1 MSARTDLSGGYQAT
15 GIPTGIHLQRARPT
29 SIPASPGPPI
39 ALPRQLYEPQPHKL
53 VTHRFAMNDM
63 LKPDAVL
70 RQATMRADRAELCA
84 AQA

>member
-1 MSARTDLSGGYQAT
+1 METSASFE
-15 GIPTGIHLQRARPT
+15 ARSAHCLT
-29 SIPASPGPPI
+29 
-39 ALPRQLYEPQPHKL
+39 RQLYEPQPHKL

-70 RQATMRADRAELCA
+70 RQATMRADRAELCT